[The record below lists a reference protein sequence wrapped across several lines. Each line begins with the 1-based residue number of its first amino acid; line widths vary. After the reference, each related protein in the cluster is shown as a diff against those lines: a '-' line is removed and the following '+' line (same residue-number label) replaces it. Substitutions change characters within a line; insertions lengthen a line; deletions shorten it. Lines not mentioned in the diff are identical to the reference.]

1 MNQLRVI
8 TINGKKRRLY
18 RVWAIAAALVVLI
31 LYLLRTVPAI
41 AEGSMYGPPMLVG
54 DTIKAVP
61 EPPKP
66 KPVKASRII
75 TVEASAYTPWD
86 EGNSMTG
93 LCADGSVAT
102 PGYSIA
108 VDPKIIPMGSKIFV
122 PGWGWGRAS
131 DTGGYI
137 KGYRIDLC
145 MATVRETDRWGRRDV
160 EIEVYMD

>member
-1 MNQLRVI
+1 M
-8 TINGKKRRLY
+8 TYKGKKRKTGRL
-18 RVWAIAAALVVLI
+18 RFILGLVVMLAMVSF
-31 LYLLRTVPAI
+31 TTMVI
-41 AEGSMYGPPMLVG
+41 AEGSLYGPPMLAG

-66 KPVKASRII
+66 KPVTASRII

-108 VDPKIIPMGSKIFV
+108 VDPRIIPMGSKIFV

-145 MATVRETDRWGRRDV
+145 METVRETDRWGRRDV
-160 EIEVYMD
+160 EIEVYTE

>member
-1 MNQLRVI
+1 M
-8 TINGKKRRLY
+8 TYKGKKRKTGRL
-18 RVWAIAAALVVLI
+18 RFLLGLVVMLAI
-31 LYLLRTVPAI
+31 VSVTTLVI
-41 AEGSMYGPPMLVG
+41 AEGSLYGPPMLAG
-54 DTIKAVP
+54 DTLKALP

-66 KPVKASRII
+66 PKQQKVYANGTARKI

-108 VDPKIIPMGSKIFV
+108 VDPKVIPMGSRIFV
-122 PGWGWGRAS
+122 PGWGWGKAS

-145 MATVRETDRWGRRDV
+145 MATVKETDRWGRRDI
-160 EIEVYMD
+160 EIEVYTD

>member
-1 MNQLRVI
+1 M
-8 TINGKKRRLY
+8 TYKGKKRKTGRL
-18 RVWAIAAALVVLI
+18 RFILGLVVMLAMVSF
-31 LYLLRTVPAI
+31 TTMVI
-41 AEGSMYGPPMLVG
+41 AEGSLYGPPMLAG
-54 DTIKAVP
+54 DSFRAVKPP

-66 KPVKASRII
+66 KIAYANSAPRRI

-102 PGYSIA
+102 PGFSIA
-108 VDPKIIPMGSKIFV
+108 VDPKIIPLGSRIFV
-122 PGWGWGRAS
+122 PGWGWGKAT

-145 MATVRETDRWGRRDV
+145 METVRETDQWGRRDI
-160 EIEVYMD
+160 EIEVYSK